1 MLDVEKIKLMTKIS
15 FFEEKEEVEYTPVL
29 RTNKKDYVSEKVLIE
44 FFLST
49 FIYIILSVII
59 VAALFLTVLNNLS
72 RPMLILILVLFI
84 LGYVIFLFLRM
95 GRRRRLARKE
105 YNERNAKYK
114 NLRTMYEELDNFYE
128 KDREAS

>member
-59 VAALFLTVLNNLS
+59 VAALFLIVLNNLS